1 MKKYLAICAL
11 LLTFISFAQ
20 RENTLYMLPSLAQA
34 TYVNPVALP
43 QHKVSI
49 GLPIPST
56 YFHVT
61 NTGFTY
67 ADLVDGNKLDYNK
80 LPEVLQN
87 KNTLSTKASIDLFSI
102 RIKARN
108 HYFSFNITEHAEFNM
123 AYPKDL
129 LTFPIKGN
137 AAYEGGTIDLSGLK
151 INLSEYREYGIGYTR
166 EEKKWQFGG
175 KVKFLFGHAN
185 VSTRNS
191 DITIDVENE
200 TLNHY
205 ANAQMEVNYAGPVS
219 LPLDLTD
226 STQEVGELNDEDIVN
241 AVFNRKNWGLAFDL
255 GAGYNFNDRLH
266 FSAALLNLGFI
277 RWTQNATNYQFKGDA
292 AVKGVD
298 VLPSIIEGNDID
310 SDSIVDQWI
319 GDVVSEGVNK
329 SYSTRLVYQVNLAA
343 RYKLLKTTHVYA
355 LYNVYQFRRVRTGL
369 TLGISHD
376 IRRAFSVA
384 VTNTTAYRKLI
395 NIGIGF
401 IIKPGPFQFYV
412 VGDNLNVLLS
422 PITPTSLNEKTFSLR
437 VGMNLVF
444 GRVKKEDKLQ
454 TAID

>member
-1 MKKYLAICAL
+1 MKKYLAICAS

-56 YFHVT
+56 YFHFT

-80 LPEVLQN
+80 IPDVLRKRN
-87 KNTLSTKASIDLFSI
+87 LISTKASIDLFSL

-129 LTFPIKGN
+129 LAFPIKGN
-137 AAYEGGTIDLSGLK
+137 AAYEGETIDLSGLK

-166 EEKKWQFGG
+166 EERKWQLGG

-185 VSTRNS
+185 VSTRKS

-205 ANAQMEVNYAGPVS
+205 ANTDMQVNYAGPVS
-219 LPLDLTD
+219 LPSDLTD
-226 STQEVGELNDEDIVN
+226 STQEVGDFDNEAEAI
-241 AVFNRKNWGLAFDL
+241 FNRKNWGLAFDL
-255 GAGYNFNDRLH
+255 GAGYNFNERLH
-266 FSAALLNLGFI
+266 LSAALLNLGFI
-277 RWTQNATNYQFKGDA
+277 RWTQNATNYSLKGDA
-292 AVKGVD
+292 AFTGVD
-298 VLPSIIEGNDID
+298 VLPSVIEGNTID
-310 SDSIVDQWI
+310 EDSITDEVLK
-319 GDVVSEGVNK
+319 DVISEGTNN
-329 SYSTRLVYQVNLAA
+329 SYSTRLIYQVNLAA

-369 TLGISHD
+369 TLGITHD
-376 IRRAFSVA
+376 IRRAFSIA
-384 VTNTTAYRKLI
+384 LTNTTAYRKLI

-401 IIKPGPFQFYV
+401 VVKPGPFQFYV
-412 VGDNLNVLLS
+412 VGDNFNVLLS
-422 PITPTSLNEKTFSLR
+422 SITPKSLNEKTFSLR
-437 VGMNLVF
+437 IGMNLVF

>member
-1 MKKYLAICAL
+1 MKKYLTICAS

-56 YFHVT
+56 YFHFT

-80 LPEVLQN
+80 LPDVLRN
-87 KNTLSTKASIDLFSI
+87 RNLISAKASVDLISL

-108 HYFSFNITEHAEFNM
+108 HYFSFNITEHVDFNIE
-123 AYPKDL
+123 YPKDL
-129 LTFPIKGN
+129 LAFPIKGN

-175 KVKFLFGHAN
+175 KIKFLFGHGN
-185 VSTRNS
+185 VSTRKS

-205 ANAQMEVNYAGPVS
+205 ANAEMQVNYAGPVS

-226 STQEVGELNDEDIVN
+226 STQEVGDFENN
-241 AVFNRKNWGLAFDL
+241 AAFNRQNWGLAFDL
-255 GAGYNFNDRLH
+255 GAGYNFSDKLH

-277 RWTQNATNYQFKGDA
+277 RWTQNATNYRFKGDA
-292 AVKGVD
+292 AVTGVD
-298 VLPSIIEGNDID
+298 VLPSVIQGNEID
-310 SDSIVDQWI
+310 ADSVADEWV
-319 GDVVSEGVNK
+319 GDVISEGTNK

-343 RYKLLKTTHVYA
+343 RYKLLKTTQVYA

-369 TLGISHD
+369 TLGITHD
-376 IRRAFSVA
+376 IRRAFSIA
-384 VTNTTAYRKLI
+384 ITNTTAYRKLI

-401 IIKPGPFQFYV
+401 VVKPGPFQFYV
-412 VGDNLNVLLS
+412 VGDNFNLLLS
-422 PITPTSLNEKTFSLR
+422 PITPKTLNEKTFSLR